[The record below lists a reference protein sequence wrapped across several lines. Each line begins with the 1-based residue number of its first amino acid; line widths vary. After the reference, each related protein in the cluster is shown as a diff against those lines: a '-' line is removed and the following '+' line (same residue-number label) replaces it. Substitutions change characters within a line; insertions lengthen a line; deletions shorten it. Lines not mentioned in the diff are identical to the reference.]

1 MLSRGNSF
9 QQKTILFFTNRNF
22 LRGGGIMESVVG
34 IFKSVTSAEHAAEEL
49 RESGVSEQSMTLLS
63 NQAPTRGNVRQ
74 ATENEVQHVPTQ
86 EVKNE
91 GSGKEA
97 GANLGAW
104 IGGSAGFAA
113 GATAATLMVPGLGAI
128 FAIGAGAAALLGL
141 GGAAVGT
148 KIGDI
153 GEKEASAGI
162 ESKDVEFYR
171 ELLRQGRTVLV
182 VNAETPELG
191 ARAREVLRRHGGEDQ
206 ETVRHQLRP
215 AA

>member
-1 MLSRGNSF
+1 
-9 QQKTILFFTNRNF
+9 
-22 LRGGGIMESVVG
+22 MESVVG

-49 RESGVSEQSMTLLS
+49 RERGVSEQSMTLLS
-63 NQAPTRGNVRQ
+63 NQAPTRGDVRR
-74 ATENEVQHVPTQ
+74 ATENEIQHVPTQ

-91 GSGKEA
+91 GSGKEI

-141 GGAAVGT
+141 GGAAAGS
-148 KIGDI
+148 KIGDVA
-153 GEKEASAGI
+153 EKEATSGI
-162 ESKDVEFYR
+162 ESKDAGFYR
-171 ELLRQGRTVLV
+171 ELLRQGRSILV
-182 VNAETPELG
+182 VNAETPELA
-191 ARAREVLRRHGGEDQ
+191 ARTREVFRRHGSEDP
-206 ETVRHQLRP
+206 EAVRHEIRP